1 MIDMCFQGIY
11 FIVFYVIYVNVIIM
25 NKIYVFVMWGIF
37 FLFVYI
43 YFLFCILKKIFFC
56 VVLIEFL
63 VMVGNKK
70 GRYLIVKCFL
80 DLLMYLYRILCLGVV
95 NF

>member
-43 YFLFCILKKIFFC
+43 YFLFCILKKIFLC

-70 GRYLIVKCFL
+70 RKIFDC
-80 DLLMYLYRILCLGVV
+80 
-95 NF
+95 